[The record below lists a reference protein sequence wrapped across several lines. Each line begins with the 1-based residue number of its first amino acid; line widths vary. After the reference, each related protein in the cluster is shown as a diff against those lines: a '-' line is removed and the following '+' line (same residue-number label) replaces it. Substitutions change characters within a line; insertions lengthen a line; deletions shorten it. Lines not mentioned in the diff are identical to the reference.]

1 MLVVKMFV
9 SIDQIYNIKKC
20 MKEGWQFNEI
30 FTSQIKISYRN
41 EIMLA
46 FTDGKKINIYML
58 HYSISFRMYLSS
70 KKNSF
75 LLRDLF
81 SLSLETLNKI
91 QMHISI

>member
-46 FTDGKKINIYML
+46 FTDGKKNQYIHVTLFNI
-58 HYSISFRMYLSS
+58 FQNVFEFE
-70 KKNSF
+70 KE
-75 LLRDLF
+75 LF
-81 SLSLETLNKI
+81 SS
-91 QMHISI
+91 